1 MSLQL
6 FSWIWHWVFVHAL
19 VDEPP
24 PPVFVDVV
32 VTFMH
37 AYLAGLARKSSYS
50 AGASSITHTDV
61 WLPHVSE

>member
-1 MSLQL
+1 MLSLQL

-24 PPVFVDVV
+24 VYVDVV